1 MNAASFVV
9 LGVLVLLFVL
19 AVRYS
24 MTHGSCEA
32 CSGSCGHGKCGN
44 RNEGTGRHVCAAGGC
59 ASCADYTFLM
69 RGIEESMFMVR
80 NVIKLDGMAC
90 GMCEAH
96 VCDALRKCFPEA
108 KKVSASHARHEA
120 SFLTEAPADA
130 EKVKAAINETG
141 YSFVSLRSE
150 EYEKKKLFGLF

>member
-24 MTHGSCEA
+24 MTHGSCEV
-32 CSGSCGHGKCGN
+32 CSG
-44 RNEGTGRHVCAAGGC
+44 
-59 ASCADYTFLM
+59 SCADYTFLM
-69 RGIEESMFMVR
+69 RGIEESIFMVR

>member
-1 MNAASFVV
+1 
-9 LGVLVLLFVL
+9 
-19 AVRYS
+19 
-24 MTHGSCEA
+24 
-32 CSGSCGHGKCGN
+32 
-44 RNEGTGRHVCAAGGC
+44 
-59 ASCADYTFLM
+59 
-69 RGIEESMFMVR
+69 MVR

-96 VCDALRKCFPEA
+96 VCDALRKCFPKA
-108 KKVSASHARHEA
+108 KKVSASHAKHEA
-120 SFLTEAPADA
+120 SFLTEIPADT